1 MKFEFDNLGPIEHG
15 EVELG
20 KLTVF
25 CGKNNTGKTY
35 VSYLLY
41 GFYYYVAEMVDREI
55 EKCKGLYEIC
65 EDYAE
70 VDLSVFCKSIPS
82 ISGKIEAGLVENLPI
97 IFKTDEKRFE
107 NCKVKISRNSANS
120 LITVDCLKRSILD
133 IVDCFDGMEVEE
145 RTETVLR
152 VYVPK
157 DHRKVIEE
165 YYITFLLSLTLIRQ
179 IYNYAF
185 YFAPVYMLPAER
197 AGLNMFYKELNVNRN
212 NLVFDMKKNISLGDL
227 SNRISKY
234 SLPISQYINL
244 LNEMSEKKEATIG
257 EEFAAT
263 LEEKIV
269 HGKFTIQNNGTID
282 YVLNGSKKI
291 DFHLSSSTAKSLFGL
306 DYLLK
311 NKIQE
316 GCTLIIDEPEQNL
329 HPDNQRFI
337 ARLLCQLANAG
348 VNVIISTHSDYII
361 KELNNLILLGNKFKG
376 YEELMSKYGY
386 EETELLS
393 KEDVKG
399 YVFLDNSVEP
409 VEVNEQG
416 MKMDIFDDVIN
427 SMNEASDDIYYTY
440 CEGKENDHE

>member
-1 MKFEFDNLGPIEHG
+1 MKFEFDNLGPIKHG

-25 CGKNNTGKTY
+25 CGRNNTGKTY

-41 GFYYYVAEMVDREI
+41 GFYYYVGEIVDREI

-65 EDYAE
+65 KDYTE
-70 VDLSVFCKSIPS
+70 VDLSVLCKSASS
-82 ISGKIEAGLVENLPI
+82 INGKIGAGLVENLPI

-107 NCKVKISRNSANS
+107 NCKVKISSNGAN
-120 LITVDCLKRSILD
+120 LPITMDCLKRSILD
-133 IVDCFDGMEVEE
+133 IVDCFDSMKVEE
-145 RTETVLR
+145 SSETVLR
-152 VYVPK
+152 IYASEAIK
-157 DHRKVIEE
+157 KVIGD
-165 YYITFLLSLTLIRQ
+165 YYIITLLRVTIVEQ
-179 IYNYAF
+179 IYEHTY
-185 YFAPVYMLPAER
+185 YFEPVYMLPAER

-227 SNRISKY
+227 TNRITKY

-244 LNEMSEKKEATIG
+244 LNEMSEEKEATIG
-257 EEFAAT
+257 QELAAT

-282 YVLNGSKKI
+282 FVLNNSKKI

-311 NKIQE
+311 HEIKEN
-316 GCTLIIDEPEQNL
+316 CTLIIDEPEQNL

-337 ARLLCQLANAG
+337 ARLLCQLVNED

-361 KELNNLILLGNKFKG
+361 KELNNLILLGNKFEG

-416 MKMDIFDDVIN
+416 MKMDIFDDEIN

-440 CEGKENDHE
+440 CEGKENDHV

>member
-25 CGKNNTGKTY
+25 CGRNNTGKTY
-35 VSYLLY
+35 VSYLIY
-41 GFYYYVAEMVDREI
+41 GFYYYVKEMVDREI
-55 EKCKGLYEIC
+55 ERSKGLYQIC
-65 EDYAE
+65 EDYTE

-82 ISGKIEAGLVENLPI
+82 ISRKIEAGLVENLPI
-97 IFKTDEKRFE
+97 VFRTDEKKFE
-107 NCKVKISRNSANS
+107 KCKVKISKKGANS
-120 LITVDCLKRSILD
+120 SITVDCLKRSILD
-133 IVDCFDGMEVEE
+133 TVDCFEFMEVEE
-145 RTETVLR
+145 RTENVLR
-152 VYVPK
+152 VYVTK
-157 DHRKVIEE
+157 DYRKAVEE
-165 YYITFLLSLTLIRQ
+165 LYTIFLLRITLIEQ
-179 IYNYAF
+179 IYDLDLC
-185 YFAPVYMLPAER
+185 FASVYMLPAER

-212 NLVFDMKKNISLGDL
+212 NLVFDMKKDIRLGDL
-227 SNRISKY
+227 TKRISKY
-234 SLPISQYINL
+234 SLPISEYINL
-244 LNEMSEKKEATIG
+244 LNEMSEKKETTIG
-257 EEFAAT
+257 EEFATT

-282 YVLNGSKKI
+282 FVLNGSKKI

-306 DYLLK
+306 DYILK
-311 NKIQE
+311 NEIKKD
-316 GCTLIIDEPEQNL
+316 CTLIIDEPEQNL

-337 ARLLCQLANAG
+337 ARLLCQLVNAG

-376 YEELMSKYGY
+376 YEELMLKYGY